1 MVTKGLN
8 TSVEMKDS
16 DVALIGKVPRHWNLT
31 KIKYEVEVFGRIGFR
46 GYTTEDIVDEGE
58 GVITISPSNI
68 NNDVFNLDNRTY
80 LSWEKYHESPEIQ
93 IYKDDIILVKTG
105 STIGKTSIIPDG
117 FPEMTINPQLIVL
130 AGFLKKVPKK
140 ITDVF
145 KNKIINIHPALLP
158 KYGGKGMYGL
168 YVHQKV
174 IENKDD
180 YSGFT
185 IHYVNENY
193 DEGDIIFQKKIK
205 IGGSNAEDL
214 AKEIL
219 KLEHDYY
226 PKIIFNLLNG

>member
-1 MVTKGLN
+1 MKKIVIFASGNGSSADNIFQKFGDN
-8 TSVEMKDS
+8 SGVEVVKLYCNNPKAY
-16 DVALIGKVPRHWNLT
+16 VLKRFE
-31 KIKYEVEVFGRIGFR
+31 KYEIDKMIFNNS
-46 GYTTEDIVDEGE
+46 DLD
-58 GVITISPSNI
+58 SSKLLKDLI
-68 NNDVFNLDNRTY
+68 N
-80 LSWEKYHESPEIQ
+80 
-93 IYKDDIILVKTG
+93 
-105 STIGKTSIIPDG
+105 
-117 FPEMTINPQLIVL
+117 INPQLIVL
-130 AGFLKKVPKK
+130 AGFLKKIPKK

-168 YVHQKV
+168 NVHQKV

-205 IGGSNAEDL
+205 IRGSNAEVL

-219 KLEHDYY
+219 KFEHEYY
-226 PKIIFNLLNG
+226 PKIIFKLLNG

>member
-1 MVTKGLN
+1 MSLKKIVIFASGNGSSADNIFQKFGDN
-8 TSVEMKDS
+8 SRI
-16 DVALIGKVPRHWNLT
+16 DVVKLYCNNPKAYVLKRFE
-31 KIKYEVEVFGRIGFR
+31 KYEIDKMIFNKSDLDSGKLL
-46 GYTTEDIVDEGE
+46 EDLIK
-58 GVITISPSNI
+58 IS
-68 NNDVFNLDNRTY
+68 
-80 LSWEKYHESPEIQ
+80 
-93 IYKDDIILVKTG
+93 
-105 STIGKTSIIPDG
+105 
-117 FPEMTINPQLIVL
+117 PQLIVL
-130 AGFLKKVPKK
+130 AGFLKKIPKK

-168 YVHQKV
+168 NVHQKV

-205 IGGSNAEDL
+205 IRGSNAEDL

>member
-1 MVTKGLN
+1 M
-8 TSVEMKDS
+8 
-16 DVALIGKVPRHWNLT
+16 
-31 KIKYEVEVFGRIGFR
+31 GFV
-46 GYTTEDIVDEGE
+46 G
-58 GVITISPSNI
+58 S
-68 NNDVFNLDNRTY
+68 
-80 LSWEKYHESPEIQ
+80 
-93 IYKDDIILVKTG
+93 
-105 STIGKTSIIPDG
+105 STITVPLSSIDLTNAPI
-117 FPEMTINPQLIVL
+117 
-130 AGFLKKVPKK
+130 
-140 ITDVF
+140 
-145 KNKIINIHPALLP
+145 LP

-168 YVHQKV
+168 NVHQKV

-205 IGGSNAEDL
+205 IRGSNAEDL